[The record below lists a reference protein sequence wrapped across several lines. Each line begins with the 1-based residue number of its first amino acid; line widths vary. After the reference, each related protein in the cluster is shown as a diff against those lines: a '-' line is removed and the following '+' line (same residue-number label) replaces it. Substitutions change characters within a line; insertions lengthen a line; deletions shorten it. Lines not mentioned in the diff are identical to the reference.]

1 MRIIPDMAVDLLFLK
16 REHTTKS
23 AAETR
28 NCRTPWNCEGPARSE
43 DVPAGPAEDPL
54 VLGGLTLLRG
64 LSPAQCMVLAQA
76 FEQVN
81 IKKTG

>member
-1 MRIIPDMAVDLLFLK
+1 
-16 REHTTKS
+16 
-23 AAETR
+23 
-28 NCRTPWNCEGPARSE
+28 
-43 DVPAGPAEDPL
+43 L